1 MTLPMDSHVKKS
13 TMSKWVMSEFM
24 HCYVI
29 AYAIDIQLTFD
40 SQLLGGWSKNNILLF
55 DSNVLFPQDFS
66 YN

>member
-1 MTLPMDSHVKKS
+1 
-13 TMSKWVMSEFM
+13 MSKWVMSEFM